1 MNLVLVVNDE
11 PANLV
16 LVTTQLLLQNYQVV
30 TASVQEDAVQLA
42 RLLSPILIVMDL
54 VLANGDGWQAM
65 EALQQEAELRD
76 IPVIVISARSEVSD
90 KERALLAGARA
101 YLIKPYDISE
111 LNATLRQYLN

>member
-1 MNLVLVVNDE
+1 MNIVLVVNDE